1 MQVPCQRSRPCKFRA
16 KVVRRIGTV
25 LAKGDIIKEAG
36 GGGGSRSRRELL
48 LSPHEFSQVFPYR
61 NISLT
66 GVQNR
71 RIRIPTRLNYI
82 AY

>member
-36 GGGGSRSRRELL
+36 GGVVLAADASFCLAHTNSLRY
-48 LSPHEFSQVFPYR
+48 SPIET
-61 NISLT
+61 SL
-66 GVQNR
+66 
-71 RIRIPTRLNYI
+71 
-82 AY
+82 